1 MEIALRTKD
10 NGRIRILSRE
20 AVKTMRRY
28 LLAASAAVLLSANLT
43 LADERGLEIRAA
55 IVEDLAIPA
64 EEAPVPLPAGIP
76 GAGPAAPAKPGEEGK
91 EEPAVDVPRK
101 PAVQLGPKHIRLHL
115 FDGSVISGDLS
126 VSEVTVDTSFGKL
139 VVPIDKIRSFTPGL
153 DSNPK
158 QVAELQALFD
168 NLSSDDYKTREQAHK
183 DLAALGMKV
192 RRELEQYVNSE
203 NAEIK
208 RHVTE
213 ILKEMEAAAEEQGD
227 DEESTSE
234 QPWIRLDTVVTTD
247 FTVIGKVSPP
257 EFTIESKY
265 GPLNVKLADVKMAA
279 REAGVKESLRKTV
292 TVEGANIA
300 QRSFKSSGIRV
311 EAGDKITLRA
321 EGNIIMSP
329 WGSNAATGP
338 DGAPNYGWYVP
349 NQIPGGALVAK
360 IGDKGTIFKV
370 GRQTTFVAKSSGVL
384 QLAIGIQAE
393 YANEG
398 YQYPGQYSV
407 KLKIDPR

>member
-1 MEIALRTKD
+1 M
-10 NGRIRILSRE
+10 NRILLC
-20 AVKTMRRY
+20 AATAM
-28 LLAASAAVLLSANLT
+28 LLLVSVA

-55 IVEDLAIPA
+55 AAAEAAAKAAVEAAVAARDAVVVGEIPA
-64 EEAPVPLPAGIP
+64 ADPFDGPAPAALPAVGPRPARP
-76 GAGPAAPAKPGEEGK
+76 GAAATEPAKEETAA
-91 EEPAVDVPRK
+91 EVPRK
-101 PAVQLGPKHIRLHL
+101 PALPLGPKHIRLHL

-126 VSEVTVDTSFGKL
+126 VSEITVDTSFGKL

-158 QVAELQALFD
+158 QVQEFQALID
-168 NLSSDDYKTREQAHK
+168 NLGSDDYKTREQAHK
-183 DLAALGMKV
+183 DLAALGMKI
-192 RRELEQYVNSE
+192 RKELEQHINSE

-213 ILKEMEAAAEEQGD
+213 IIKELEAAAEEAGD
-227 DEESTSE
+227 DDEATAV

-247 FTVIGKVSPP
+247 FTVVGKVSPP
-257 EFTIESKY
+257 EFTIQSKY
-265 GPLNVKLADVKMAA
+265 GPLNVKLADVKTAA
-279 REAGVKESLRKTV
+279 REVAARESLRKTV
-292 TVEGANIA
+292 TVEGANLA
-300 QRSFKSSGIRV
+300 QRTFKTSGIRV
-311 EAGDKITLRA
+311 EAGDKVTVRA
-321 EGNIIMSP
+321 DGNIVMSP

-349 NQIPGGALVAK
+349 NQIPGGALVAR

-370 GRQTTFVAKSSGVL
+370 GRQSTFVAKNAGVL
-384 QLAIGIQAE
+384 QFAIGIQAE

-407 KLKIDPR
+407 KLKIDPK

>member
-1 MEIALRTKD
+1 MT
-10 NGRIRILSRE
+10 N
-20 AVKTMRRY
+20 MRRIFV
-28 LLAASAAVLLSANLT
+28 AAVVISVLGTVSAR
-43 LADERGLEIRAA
+43 ADEFGVEIQAVAA
-55 IVEDLAIPA
+55 VEDLALPPDLPPGAADPFGGPRPAIPA
-64 EEAPVPLPAGIP
+64 
-76 GAGPAAPAKPGEEGK
+76 PAAPGDKPAEAAK
-91 EEPAVDVPRK
+91 EEPAIDVPRK
-101 PAVQLGPKHIRLHL
+101 PAVELGPKHIRLHL

-126 VSEVTVDTSFGKL
+126 VSEITVATSFGKL

-158 QVAELQALFD
+158 QAEELS
-168 NLSSDDYKTREQAHK
+168 NLINNLGSDDYKTREQAHK
-183 DLAALGMKV
+183 DLAAMGAKI
-192 RRELEQYVNSE
+192 RKELEQHVQSE

-213 ILKEMEAAAEEQGD
+213 ILKELEAAAEEQSD
-227 DEESTSE
+227 DEEATAES
-234 QPWIRLDTVVTTD
+234 PWIRLDTVVTTD

-257 EFTIESKY
+257 EFVIQSKY

-292 TVEGANIA
+292 TVEGNNIA
-300 QRSFKSSGIRV
+300 QRSFKTSGVRV

-321 EGNIIMSP
+321 DGNVIMSP

-338 DGAPNYGWYVP
+338 DGAPNYGWYIP
-349 NQIPGGALVAK
+349 NQIPGGALVAR

-370 GRQTTFVAKSSGVL
+370 GRQSTFVAKSSGIL
-384 QLAIGIQAE
+384 QLAIGIQPE

-407 KLKIDPR
+407 KLKIDPK